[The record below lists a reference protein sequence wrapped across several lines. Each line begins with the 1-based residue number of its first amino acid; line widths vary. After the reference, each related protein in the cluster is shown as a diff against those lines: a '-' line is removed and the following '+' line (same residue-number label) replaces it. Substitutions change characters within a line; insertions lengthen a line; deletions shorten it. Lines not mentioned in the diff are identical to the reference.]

1 MRWHTSYEGSLA
13 TQSAAA
19 QLMLPTW
26 RRDSCSAVVSLQ
38 FAGLCA
44 YTRVLLTRVG
54 KAAHYARANVRA
66 TYPGAGGATVV
77 SGSCSGELCGCR
89 WIRRPSAYI
98 GERCAACSEGV
109 RQRAPTVPVA
119 IVVDCPRLKIGLAVS
134 IETWPELL
142 GVGVLA
148 AKKRS

>member
-1 MRWHTSYEGSLA
+1 MRLFCPAWSGSGA
-13 TQSAAA
+13 SIAAA
-19 QLMLPTW
+19 RTRTRG
-26 RRDSCSAVVSLQ
+26 RR
-38 FAGLCA
+38 
-44 YTRVLLTRVG
+44 LLELG
-54 KAAHYARANVRA
+54 GCGACF
-66 TYPGAGGATVV
+66 GAGETIVI
-77 SGSCSGELCGCR
+77 SESCWPNELCGCKC
-89 WIRRPSAYI
+89 IRRPSAYI
-98 GERCAACSEGV
+98 GERRAACSEGV